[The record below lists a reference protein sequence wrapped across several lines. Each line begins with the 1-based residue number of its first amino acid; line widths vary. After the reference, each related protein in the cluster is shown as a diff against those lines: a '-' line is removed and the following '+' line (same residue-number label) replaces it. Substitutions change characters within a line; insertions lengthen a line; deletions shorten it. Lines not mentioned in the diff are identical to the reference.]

1 MDPTRERTRPLRL
14 DPVGAARFR
23 RRVIEKS
30 AERTNKKTV
39 SEKPSIVQCRGANRI
54 GANMKPTIIDKPKP
68 RKLLV
73 SLLVGVAALAA
84 ASSQAAAQQQ
94 QKRPNIVMLMSDDAG
109 WADFGPY
116 LGGAALGHPTPNID
130 RLAKEGVTFTNWYGQ
145 ASCTAGRASF
155 MTGRIPIRSALS
167 VVVVPGDPNGL
178 KKETPTI
185 AEFYQKNGYSTYFS
199 GKWHLGDRPEFYPI
213 EHGFDEMKQFAA
225 YYPGVYAY
233 SDTSPYAHPWFPKGN
248 AEFWKMYTS
257 VVNLYEWEGTAG
269 SPAVKG
275 DNGAVITLEN
285 LAEFDMRQTDSA
297 IEYIKKHAKDS
308 KPFFMDVNFM
318 KLHQPTSPNKM
329 FAGKSHL
336 GNYSDSVLE
345 LDYNVGRIMDV
356 IRAEAPD
363 TIVIFTAD
371 NGAWQDAW
379 PDAGAHP
386 YRGEKGS
393 AFEAGWRVPGIM
405 WAPGKIPAG
414 VVLHEMMSHMDVWPT
429 TATMVGLQAPTKG
442 EMMDNNGKPIYF
454 DGIDNSAYVTG
465 KAKHSARDSWIY
477 IDGESFQG
485 MRADIDNEPDIRIA
499 WKYLWTSKD
508 TWLGPDQS
516 LGAIGSTDNL
526 TMDPYEKYDMTFNG
540 AVSTRSP
547 TTSPGRYAGMDNGW
561 VFSLVDI
568 PLTEFNKSIVKY
580 PNIERFPGGASND
593 LKPNLQNPKNPLP
606 YDPTKLPK
614 TVGSGG
620 G

>member
-1 MDPTRERTRPLRL
+1 MSLTS
-14 DPVGAARFR
+14 RFR
-23 RRVIEKS
+23 LS
-30 AERTNKKTV
+30 F
-39 SEKPSIVQCRGANRI
+39 
-54 GANMKPTIIDKPKP
+54 M
-68 RKLLV
+68 V
-73 SLLVGVAALAA
+73 SLAAITVAATP
-84 ASSQAAAQQQ
+84 SAAQQ
-94 QKRPNIVMLMSDDAG
+94 KKLPNVVMLMCDDAG

-116 LGGAALGHPTPNID
+116 FGGAALGHPTPNID
-130 RLAKEGVTFTNWYGQ
+130 RLAKEGAMFTNWYGQ

-155 MTGRIPIRSALS
+155 MTGRIPIRSAMS

-199 GKWHLGDRPEFYPI
+199 GKWHLGDKPEFYPI

-225 YYPGVYAY
+225 YYPGVYGY
-233 SDTSPYAHPWFPKGN
+233 SDTSRYAHPWFPKGN
-248 AEFWKMYTS
+248 AEYWKMYQS
-257 VVNLYEWEGTAG
+257 VVNLYEWEGVAG
-269 SPAVKG
+269 RPAVKG

-285 LAEFDMRQTDSA
+285 LADFDMRQTDSA
-297 IEYIKKHAKDS
+297 IEYIKKHATDS

-336 GNYSDSVLE
+336 GDYSDSVLE
-345 LDYNVGRIMDV
+345 LDYNIGRIMDV

-379 PDAGAHP
+379 PDAGTHP

-393 AFEAGWRVPGIM
+393 SFEAGWRVPGIM

-414 VVLHEMMSHMDVWPT
+414 LVLHEMMSHMDVWPT
-429 TATMVGLQAPTKG
+429 TAAMVGLKSPTKG
-442 EMMDNNGKPIYF
+442 ETLDDNGKPIYF
-454 DGIDNSAYVTG
+454 DGIDNSDYVTG

-477 IDGESFQG
+477 IDGETFQG
-485 MRADIDNEPDIRIA
+485 MRADIDNTPDLRVA

-508 TWLGPDQS
+508 TWLGPELN
-516 LGAIGSTDNL
+516 LGAIGSLYNL

-540 AVSTRSP
+540 AVSTRNP

-561 VFSLVDI
+561 AFSLVDI

-593 LKPNLQNPKNPLP
+593 MKPNLQNPKNPLP
-606 YDPTKLPK
+606 YDPTTLPK
-614 TVGSGG
+614 TIGPGSG
-620 G
+620 

>member
-1 MDPTRERTRPLRL
+1 
-14 DPVGAARFR
+14 
-23 RRVIEKS
+23 
-30 AERTNKKTV
+30 
-39 SEKPSIVQCRGANRI
+39 
-54 GANMKPTIIDKPKP
+54 MKPTIISKLRT
-68 RKLLV
+68 RKALLG
-73 SLLVGVAALAA
+73 LLVGVAALAT
-84 ASSQAAAQQQ
+84 ASSQAFAQQ
-94 QKRPNIVMLMSDDAG
+94 QKRPNVVMLMSDDAG
-109 WADFGPY
+109 WADFGAY

-130 RLAKEGVTFTNWYGQ
+130 RIAKEGAMFTNWYGQ

-199 GKWHLGDRPEFYPI
+199 GKWHLGDKPEFYPI

-225 YYPGVYAY
+225 YYPGVYGY
-233 SDTSPYAHPWFPKGN
+233 SDTSRYAHPWFPKGN
-248 AEFWKMYTS
+248 AEFWKTYQS
-257 VVNLYEWEGTAG
+257 VVNLYEWEGAAG
-269 SPAVKG
+269 KPAVKG
-275 DNGAVITLEN
+275 DNGAVITLQN

-336 GNYSDSVLE
+336 GDYSDSVLE
-345 LDYNVGRIMDV
+345 LDYNIGRIMDV

-379 PDAGAHP
+379 PDAGTHP

-393 AFEAGWRVPGIM
+393 SFEAGWRVPGIM

-414 VVLHEMMSHMDVWPT
+414 QVLHEMMSHMDVWPT
-429 TATMVGLQAPTKG
+429 TAAMVGLKSPTKG
-442 EMMDNNGKPIYF
+442 ETLDNSGKPIYF

-477 IDGESFQG
+477 IDGETFQG
-485 MRADIDNEPDIRIA
+485 MRADIDNEPDVRIA

-508 TWLGPDQS
+508 TWLGGDVN
-516 LGAIGSTDNL
+516 LGAIGSTYNL
-526 TMDPYEKYDMTFNG
+526 TMDPYEKYDMMFNG
-540 AVSTRSP
+540 AVSTRNP

-606 YDPTKLPK
+606 YDPTTLPK
-614 TVGSGG
+614 TVGGG
-620 G
+620 AGG

>member
-1 MDPTRERTRPLRL
+1 L
-14 DPVGAARFR
+14 A
-23 RRVIEKS
+23 S
-30 AERTNKKTV
+30 
-39 SEKPSIVQCRGANRI
+39 
-54 GANMKPTIIDKPKP
+54 
-68 RKLLV
+68 
-73 SLLVGVAALAA
+73 VAAVALTTAPVW
-84 ASSQAAAQQQ
+84 AQ
-94 QKRPNIVMLMSDDAG
+94 KKPNVVMLMSDDAG
-109 WADFGPY
+109 WADFGAY

-130 RLAKEGVTFTNWYGQ
+130 RIAKEGAMFTNWYGQ

-199 GKWHLGDRPEFYPI
+199 GKWHLGDVAKFYPI

-225 YYPGVYAY
+225 YYPGVYGY
-233 SDTSPYAHPWFPKGN
+233 SDTSRYAHPWFPKGN
-248 AEFWKMYTS
+248 AEYWKTYQS
-257 VVNLYEWEGTAG
+257 VVNLYEWEGVAG
-269 SPAVKG
+269 RPAVKG

-336 GNYSDSVLE
+336 GDYSDSVLE

-379 PDAGAHP
+379 PDAGTHP

-393 AFEAGWRVPGIM
+393 SFEAGWRVPGIM

-414 VVLHEMMSHMDVWPT
+414 LVLHEMMSHMDVWPS
-429 TATMVGLQAPTKG
+429 TAAMVGLQSPTKG
-442 EMMDNNGKPIYF
+442 ETLDNSGKPIYF

-477 IDGESFQG
+477 IDGETFQG
-485 MRADIDNEPDIRIA
+485 MRADIDNEPDVRIA

-508 TWLGPDQS
+508 TWLGGDVN
-516 LGAIGSTDNL
+516 LGAIGSTYNL
-526 TMDPYEKYDMTFNG
+526 TMDPYEKYDMMFNG
-540 AVSTRSP
+540 AVSTRNP

-606 YDPTKLPK
+606 YDPTILPK
-614 TVGSGG
+614 TIGG
-620 G
+620 GAG